1 MAVQETAADPSV
13 LDKFKED
20 GGSKLFK
27 LAATFNK
34 HLKTED
40 FEELRTITVYEIGR
54 NIVSG
59 RRVEI
64 KNQEK
69 EENND

>member
-1 MAVQETAADPSV
+1 MAVQEASADPSV
-13 LDKFKED
+13 LNKFKD
-20 GGSKLFK
+20 YSGSKLFK
-27 LAATFNK
+27 LAAQCNK
-34 HLKTED
+34 HLKPED

-64 KNQEK
+64 
-69 EENND
+69 EEQNRDKD